1 MGNNLNLLRGEYEKI
16 NFNLIK
22 DKRILS
28 KGLIAKINLKKGQ
41 KISRAN
47 IDFARPA
54 KYLYSFEIGKIL
66 KIKEKIFKL
75 G

>member
-1 MGNNLNLLRGEYEKI
+1 MKKKI

-66 KIKEKIFKL
+66 KRKLRKNIQAGMMLKIKDFV
-75 G
+75 

>member
-1 MGNNLNLLRGEYEKI
+1 M
-16 NFNLIK
+16 
-22 DKRILS
+22 S

-66 KIKEKIFKL
+66 KKIKEKYSSWDDVKNWDFV
-75 G
+75 